1 MDSELIVKVI
11 IEALKHM
18 DSPRFF
24 KTERGFQGRF
34 VCALYKIFDAKNIFQ
49 DDTIIEE
56 EYQKRIAHHGTQL
69 RPDLIVHVPVESS
82 HSRDRTEKNFIVF
95 AFKRQANEN
104 KAKEDFKKLNEIFK
118 NLGYQLGIF
127 ININGYPD
135 IFLSKYSG
143 NFKNRIHEFCI
154 TQTNDKLDIFHAY
167 FQNNKV
173 ITENVE

>member
-1 MDSELIVKVI
+1 M
-11 IEALKHM
+11 
-18 DSPRFF
+18 
-24 KTERGFQGRF
+24 
-34 VCALYKIFDAKNIFQ
+34 
-49 DDTIIEE
+49 
-56 EYQKRIAHHGTQL
+56 
-69 RPDLIVHVPVESS
+69 PVESS

-118 NLGYQLGIF
+118 NLDYQLGIF

-173 ITENVE
+173 IKENVE